1 MKVRKLTALVLAVVC
16 AMALGMTAFAAG
28 SPSASGVAGKV
39 TGAVDKDGKAVE
51 VTVTEA
57 SQAAPS
63 AAEVKDLLGDDF
75 VEGMKVVDV
84 MDVSVPAGTVF
95 PVDITF
101 SVPGVTADSNVAV
114 LHYNGSAWE
123 VVPSSA
129 GNGSVTGTF
138 ESLSPVAIVADTA
151 EAGTGAAS
159 PKTGEPATVAVVGGI
174 ALLAAAAAFGLKKR
188 AF

>member
-1 MKVRKLTALVLAVVC
+1 M
-16 AMALGMTAFAAG
+16 
-28 SPSASGVAGKV
+28 
-39 TGAVDKDGKAVE
+39 
-51 VTVTEA
+51 
-57 SQAAPS
+57 
-63 AAEVKDLLGDDF
+63 KDLLGDNF

-159 PKTGEPATVAVVGGI
+159 PKTGEPGYRCGSRRNRSSCGSSSVWAEEKSILVHSDARPPGV
-174 ALLAAAAAFGLKKR
+174 
-188 AF
+188 

>member
-39 TGAVDKDGKAVE
+39 TGAVDKDGNAVE

-63 AAEVKDLLGDDF
+63 AAEVKDLLGDNF

-101 SVPGVTADSNVAV
+101 SVPGVTAGSNVAV

>member
-39 TGAVDKDGKAVE
+39 TSAVDENGNPVE
-51 VTVTEA
+51 VTVTET

-63 AAEVKDLLGDDF
+63 AAELKELLGDDF

-84 MDVSVPAGTVF
+84 MDVHSDVT
-95 PVDITF
+95 PVTITF

-123 VVPSSA
+123 VVDSKA
-129 GNGSVTGTF
+129 GNASVTATF
-138 ESLSPVAIVADTA
+138 KSLSPVAIVADTA

>member
-75 VEGMKVVDV
+75 TE
-84 MDVSVPAGTVF
+84 T
-95 PVDITF
+95 
-101 SVPGVTADSNVAV
+101 GV
-114 LHYNGSAWE
+114 GQRIQE
-123 VVPSSA
+123 VKM
-129 GNGSVTGTF
+129 
-138 ESLSPVAIVADTA
+138 
-151 EAGTGAAS
+151 AS
-159 PKTGEPATVAVVGGI
+159 WI
-174 ALLAAAAAFGLKKR
+174 LMN
-188 AF
+188 